1 MVTVTLSST
10 NHPPSTSTTVLTIVD
25 LDSLAKK
32 GYEIEQFSPLL
43 TITCSAF
50 KWRHN
55 KDNYKH
61 KNKVPYRIFLHGC
74 ILILNLKQLYDKT
87 LNDWICKL
95 HVMIDTEIVLLSMI
109 FPQQHIERKVREL
122 LK

>member
-61 KNKVPYRIFLHGC
+61 KNKVPYRIFFTWM
-74 ILILNLKQLYDKT
+74 Y
-87 LNDWICKL
+87 
-95 HVMIDTEIVLLSMI
+95 ID
-109 FPQQHIERKVREL
+109 IEPETVIRQNIK
-122 LK
+122 